1 MSIRPLSIAYFISSH
16 GFGHAARSAA
26 VMLSLMQRIPEL
38 HFHIFTE
45 VPPQFFN
52 DKGLNYTHHYT
63 RNDVGLIQTSS
74 LQHDIMQTLAALE
87 QFMLDLDKTTNRTAT
102 TLLHQH
108 CQLALCDIAPL
119 GIMAAQ
125 KAGIPAVLQE
135 NFTWDWLYQPYVA
148 EYPALNEHIE
158 FQRKVFHQCDYLIQ
172 TEPACEKRQ
181 ADLTT
186 YPVSR
191 TPQQLRSTTRKQLAI
206 PEHHKLVTI
215 TMGGI
220 RSELKSFD
228 RLASMSNCTFVLPGT
243 GEHISH
249 LNNSITLPLHSK
261 IYHPDLINAS
271 DVVIGKLGYSTLA
284 EVYYAGV
291 PFVYVMRED
300 FRESGCLAE
309 FVDAQMIGLPVPASA
324 FEAGHWIE
332 QLPRLLTQVHQ
343 THDHINGAEQ
353 VAEFIIG
360 LLNCH

>member
-1 MSIRPLSIAYFISSH
+1 MPISPLSIAYFISSH
-16 GFGHAARSAA
+16 GFGHAARSTAI
-26 VMLSLMQRIPEL
+26 MLSLMQRIPEL

-45 VPPQFFN
+45 VPSQFFN
-52 DKGLNYTHHYT
+52 NKGLNYTYHRT
-63 RNDVGLIQTSS
+63 RNDVGFVQTSP
-74 LQHDIMQTLAALE
+74 LQHDIAQTLAALE
-87 QFMLDLDKTTNRTAT
+87 QFLHDLDKTTRHTAT
-102 TLLHQH
+102 ALLHQH

-125 KAGIPAVLQE
+125 KAGIPAVLLE
-135 NFTWDWLYQPYVA
+135 NFTWDWLYQPYAA

-158 FQRKVFHQCDYLIQ
+158 FLRKVFRQCDYLIQ

-191 TPQQLRSTTRKQLAI
+191 TPQQSRSTTRKQLAF
-206 PEHHKLVTI
+206 PEHHKLITI

-220 RSELKSFD
+220 RSELKSFE
-228 RLASMSNCTFVLPGT
+228 RLDKMSDCTFVLPGT

-249 LNNSITLPLHSK
+249 LGNSITLPLHSE
-261 IYHPDLINAS
+261 IYHPDLMHAS
-271 DVVIGKLGYSTLA
+271 DLVIGKLGYSTLA

-300 FRESGCLAE
+300 FRESGCLAN
-309 FVDAQMIGLPVPASA
+309 FVDTHMIGLPVPASS
-324 FEAGHWIE
+324 FEEGYWID
-332 QLPRLLTQVHQ
+332 QLPRLLTQQRQ

-353 VAEFIIG
+353 VAEFIVS
-360 LLNCH
+360 LLSRN